1 MADSFSSPR
10 DFSRRKERLLN
21 AEQLALVRELGELII
36 PATDTP
42 GAIGAEVHHFIDHQA
57 ACCLSAQEQESLI
70 KGLQRINSTAE
81 KLYGKAFLSCTQA
94 QQVALL
100 TQMEQAQGEFTA
112 QDRAYFKQFKGLVL
126 LGYYTSE
133 IGASKEL
140 AYLAIP
146 GGYKGSVKFSTV
158 GKAWAFNF

>member
-1 MADSFSSPR
+1 ESINGYLFVRNVLISNRVLCMSSVIPPGLSASDLQLERRAAIKQIAVLCGLALSTSSLSLMADSFSSPR
-10 DFSRRKERLLN
+10 GFSRRKERLFN

-81 KLYGKAFLSCTQA
+81 RSEERRVG
-94 QQVALL
+94 
-100 TQMEQAQGEFTA
+100 QGGTT
-112 QDRAYFKQFKGLVL
+112 GC
-126 LGYYTSE
+126 
-133 IGASKEL
+133 
-140 AYLAIP
+140 
-146 GGYKGSVKFSTV
+146 
-158 GKAWAFNF
+158 